1 VLGKS
6 AAAQRAEM
14 TVNRTGPAWSETTLA
29 HMRNNL
35 QSVRSSVGD
44 CSRIGSL
51 SGPTATLASH
61 LAMPSGVEALKQS
74 ATFESSYAAGPS
86 CDEFSNRDARTPRR
100 QPGPA

>member
-61 LAMPSGVEALKQS
+61 LAMPPGVEALKQS
-74 ATFESSYAAGPS
+74 ATLRKFVCRRSKLRRIFE
-86 CDEFSNRDARTPRR
+86 
-100 QPGPA
+100 PGR